1 MKKQGESYVFKDR
14 RTGESFEI
22 VAKDLRAR
30 EQKVSVEE
38 RYKAWLSQSKDDT
51 GYYMRSY
58 SFMAKDP
65 ETGQKKEVSQRYF
78 KSDESKVLS
87 GYNECYYASLTY
99 RTKEEILQGLEEGK
113 FKEVLSSVNLCQTDA
128 VIRKLEEA
136 GFEHTF
142 NHGHIF
148 TRTSGEEELSYRMS
162 HRELS
167 KFASVSGD
175 TLSSIGRR
183 FDLALFRRCSQ
194 KENYALNG
202 ITIEKQVYKDKKG
215 VEKSLYVVRDQK
227 TDSLAYLKD
236 ILREA
241 NQRERERRK
250 MRASG
255 GTPEAVSHIA
265 RKAKSLVM
273 RNALEGDVAHVVG
286 SVQQVAN
293 LGSVAKSFATDPG
306 TAIARKLLDKVK
318 SIVLVPFKQI

>member
-1 MKKQGESYVFKDR
+1 M
-14 RTGESFEI
+14 
-22 VAKDLRAR
+22 
-30 EQKVSVEE
+30 
-38 RYKAWLSQSKDDT
+38 
-51 GYYMRSY
+51 
-58 SFMAKDP
+58 
-65 ETGQKKEVSQRYF
+65 
-78 KSDESKVLS
+78 LS

-142 NHGHIF
+142 NHGHSF
-148 TRTSGEEELSYRMS
+148 VSTSGEEELSYRMS

-183 FDLALFRRCSQ
+183 FDLDLFRRCSQ

-236 ILREA
+236 VLREA

-250 MRASG
+250 MRASEG
-255 GTPEAVSHIA
+255 SSDAVSHVA

-273 RNALEGDVAHVVG
+273 RNVLEGDVARVVG

-293 LGSVAKSFATDPG
+293 LGSFAKSFATDPG
-306 TAIARKLLDKVK
+306 TAVARKLLDKVK